1 MGSNQIKSQS
11 KWTFYLGTKPW
22 VSSIYVKLGMVKKCI
37 HLCMNSLNALFFHL
51 KGNIHWKNLFFFC
64 AVKNAKLTKTFNH
77 FRLINFT
84 LRLQEWLK
92 KWEISSWIWIFC
104 WIEIY
109 SKKLSWAELIY
120 HRDFLLFEKLIWD
133 CTVSPRFPIGWK
145 NRHPLFDWL
154 KLWIVNSLFKSL
166 IKYFSLSSF
175 NDFIYKKDKN
185 WAALYLSS
193 NKKIC

>member
-1 MGSNQIKSQS
+1 LEE
-11 KWTFYLGTKPW
+11 F
-22 VSSIYVKLGMVKKCI
+22 C
-37 HLCMNSLNALFFHL
+37 
-51 KGNIHWKNLFFFC
+51 FFC
-64 AVKNAKLTKTFNH
+64 AVKNAKQTKTFNH

-92 KWEISSWIWIFC
+92 RWEISSWIWIFC
-104 WIEIY
+104 WIS
-109 SKKLSWAELIY
+109 SKFIQKNFPELIY
-120 HRDFLLFEKLIWD
+120 HRDFLLFEKLIWG
-133 CTVSPRFPIGWK
+133 SRPPFSYRLK
-145 NRHPLFDWL
+145 KQAPLFDWL